1 MKAPSKIFTLVAL
14 LLVPLFLASVSNS
27 VFANSLPDVSNVRA
41 EGATIVWDPLP
52 EAAGY
57 NVYAGARVG
66 SQQGQ
71 AGFQYVTTVIGSN
84 SYQPSETLRAF
95 KIVAFS
101 EGGAVFSDLASA
113 TTVYIP
119 DSDIGTQAVNMTFYN
134 DSIGRYLVTNNCG
147 NTDSECVAR
156 CDHNG
161 NAGNATGG
169 FCNSA
174 SQYTIQSV
182 GTQLT
187 YRCSAIAGSG
197 TTTITAG
204 VYCAP

>member
-1 MKAPSKIFTLVAL
+1 MKAPSKIFTFAAL

-41 EGATIVWDPLP
+41 EGSTIVWDPLP

-57 NVYAGARVG
+57 NVYAGSRVG

-84 SYQPSETLRAF
+84 SYQPSETLRTF
-95 KIVAFS
+95 RIVAFS
-101 EGGAVFSDLASA
+101 EGGAAFSDLASA
-113 TTVYIP
+113 TTVFVP
-119 DSDIGTQAVNMTFYN
+119 DSESEAVNVTFYN
-134 DSIGRYLVTNNCG
+134 DSIGRYLVTKNCDSTEG
-147 NTDSECVAR
+147 DCIAKCDYNANT
-156 CDHNG
+156 
-161 NAGNATGG
+161 GNATGG
-169 FCNSA
+169 FCNST
-174 SQYTIQSV
+174 SQTTIQSL

-187 YRCSAIAGSG
+187 YRCSAPAGSG
-197 TTTITAG
+197 ATTFTAG